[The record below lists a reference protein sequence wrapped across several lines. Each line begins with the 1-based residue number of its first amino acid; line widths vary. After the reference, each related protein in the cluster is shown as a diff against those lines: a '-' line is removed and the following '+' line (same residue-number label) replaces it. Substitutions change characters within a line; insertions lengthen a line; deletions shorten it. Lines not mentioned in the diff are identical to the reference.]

1 MSFSTLNK
9 FDDQGHPIKY
19 DSFPTEDEAIARIA
33 ELAALGLTDA
43 FYIDDDVT
51 AGDGNRVIN
60 NPKHWVA
67 DTVNKTVTLNTTAF
81 NDEVEE
87 NQFKSLRRERDEK
100 LDDTDWWVMRG
111 SITDAQT
118 AYRQALR
125 DLPAN
130 TADPANPTW
139 PTKPGA

>member
-19 DSFPTEDEAIARIA
+19 DNFPTEDKAIARIA

-51 AGDGNRVIN
+51 AVDGNRVIN

-81 NDEVEE
+81 NDEVKE
-87 NQFKSLRRERDEK
+87 NQSKSLRRERDAK
-100 LDDTDWWVMRG
+100 LDDTDWWVMR
-111 SITDAQT
+111 STMTDAQA

-130 TADPANPTW
+130 TADPTDITW
-139 PTKPGA
+139 PDEPS

>member
-9 FDDQGHPIKY
+9 FDGQGHPIKY
-19 DSFPTEDEAIARIA
+19 DSFPTENKAIARIA

-51 AGDGNRVIN
+51 AVDGNRVIN

-67 DTVNKTVTLNTTAF
+67 DTVNKTVTLNTTAI
-81 NDEVEE
+81 NAEVKE

-111 SITDAQT
+111 SMTDSQT

-139 PTKPGA
+139 PDEPA

>member
-9 FDDQGHPIKY
+9 FDDQGHPITY
-19 DSFPTEDEAIARIA
+19 DNFPTEDKAIARIV
-33 ELAALGLTDA
+33 ELKALGLTDA
-43 FYIDDDVT
+43 FYIDDDAT
-51 AGDGNRVIN
+51 AVDGKRVIS

-67 DTVNKTVTLNTTAF
+67 DTVNKTVTLNTTSF
-81 NDEVEE
+81 NDEVKK

-111 SITDAQT
+111 SMTDAQT

-130 TADPANPTW
+130 TADPSNITW
-139 PTKPGA
+139 PEEPS

>member
-19 DSFPTEDEAIARIA
+19 DNFPTEDKAIARIA

-51 AGDGNRVIN
+51 AVDGNRVIN

-81 NDEVEE
+81 NDEVKE

-111 SITDAQT
+111 SMTDAQA

-130 TADPANPTW
+130 TADPTDITW
-139 PTKPGA
+139 PDEPS

>member
-9 FDDQGHPIKY
+9 FDGQGHPIKY
-19 DSFPTEDEAIARIA
+19 DSFPTENKAIARIA

-51 AGDGNRVIN
+51 AVDGNRVIN

-67 DTVNKTVTLNTTAF
+67 DTVNKTVTLNTTSF
-81 NDEVEE
+81 NDEVKK

-111 SITDAQT
+111 SMTDAQT

-130 TADPANPTW
+130 TADPSNITW
-139 PTKPGA
+139 PEEPS

>member
-19 DSFPTEDEAIARIA
+19 DRFPTEDEAIARIA

-43 FYIDDDVT
+43 FYIDDDAT
-51 AGDGNRVIN
+51 AVDDNRVIN

-111 SITDAQT
+111 SITDPQT
-118 AYRQALR
+118 SNRQALR
-125 DLPAN
+125 VLPAN

-139 PTKPGA
+139 PTKPGD

>member
-19 DSFPTEDEAIARIA
+19 DNFPTEDKAIARIV
-33 ELAALGLTDA
+33 ELKALGLTDA
-43 FYIDDDVT
+43 FYIDDDAT
-51 AGDGNRVIN
+51 AVDGKRVIN

-67 DTVNKTVTLNTTAF
+67 DTVNKTVTLNTTSF
-81 NDEVEE
+81 NDEVKK

-111 SITDAQT
+111 SMTDAQT

-130 TADPANPTW
+130 TADPSNITW
-139 PTKPGA
+139 PEEPS

>member
-9 FDDQGHPIKY
+9 FDGQGHPIKY
-19 DSFPTEDEAIARIA
+19 DSFPTENKAIARIA

-51 AGDGNRVIN
+51 AVDGNRVIN

-67 DTVNKTVTLNTTAF
+67 DTVNKTVTLNTTAI
-81 NDEVEE
+81 NAEVKE

-100 LDDTDWWVMRG
+100 LDDTDWLVMRG
-111 SITDAQT
+111 SMTDSQT

-139 PTKPGA
+139 PDEPA